1 MNNTLV
7 INEKYSQHWPLIAKL
22 SAVLTVVFYI
32 SYHFV
37 GDVLLEGY
45 LRLTAFGF
53 FALAVLSLFKLKDGK
68 VEITIELE
76 GKKLV
81 LYYRLRGKI
90 IYEEEIDINKIEAVE
105 VSEMPNRSIYNDFK
119 KSDRCVRFKRTD
131 SENWIF
137 LNEIHSR
144 VIPLSQDNS
153 EKIVSF
159 VKKQI

>member
-7 INEKYSQHWPLIAKL
+7 INEKYSQYWPLVAII
-22 SAVLTVVFYI
+22 SAILTLVFYI
-32 SYHFV
+32 SYHLI
-37 GDVLLEGY
+37 GDVLLQGY
-45 LRLTAFGF
+45 LRLSAFGF

-81 LYYRLRGKI
+81 LFYRLRGKI
-90 IYEEEIDINKIEAVE
+90 IYEEEIDIKKIEAVE

-131 SENWIF
+131 SENWIY

-144 VIPLSQDNS
+144 VIPLNKVNS

-159 VKKQI
+159 VNRQI